1 MLDALPGGGSV
12 VGLCFVV
19 LVLSGSV
26 AASGTTDVM
35 LSPETETV
43 EPGATVSYDVV
54 VEDASGGVGSFD
66 ATVAT
71 NDSDVATVQNVSY
84 PSDPA
89 YSQHPNGD
97 DDAQLAASG
106 METLDDGPVRIA
118 TVTVATA
125 EAGVVRL
132 SLSVS
137 ALGDENGSAYTVGET
152 QGRTLVVGDQAT
164 ATPTETDEDSSAGSG
179 GSSGGDAS
187 DDDSSDGDSSDGDT
201 ADGDTADGDSSDD
214 DDSTESETEADAG
227 TETGSPAEPST
238 SSPTSN
244 ATNTSTAGGAVT
256 PEPDT
261 PSSAPTTLLL
271 AGAVLVVAVAGL
283 VYYWL

>member
-35 LSPETETV
+35 LSPESEAV

-89 YSQHPNGD
+89 YSQHPSGGG
-97 DDAQLAASG
+97 DAQLAASG

-179 GSSGGDAS
+179 GSSGGDSS

-201 ADGDTADGDSSDD
+201 ADDDSSDD
-214 DDSTESETEADAG
+214 DDSTESETESDAG
-227 TETGSPAEPST
+227 TETDSPDETAT
-238 SSPTSN
+238 SSPTST

-261 PSSAPTTLLL
+261 PSSTPTTLLL

>member
-71 NDSDVATVQNVSY
+71 NDSDVATVRNVSY
-84 PSDPA
+84 PNDPA
-89 YSQHPNGD
+89 YSHHPGGSG
-97 DDAQLAASG
+97 DAQLAASG
-106 METLDDGPVRIA
+106 METLDDGPVRVA

-125 EAGVVRL
+125 EAGAVRL
-132 SLSVS
+132 TLSVS
-137 ALGDENGSAYTVGET
+137 ALGDENGSAYTVGDT
-152 QGRTLVVGDQAT
+152 QGRSLVVGDQAT
-164 ATPTETDEDSSAGSG
+164 ATPTATPTENDEDSSSGSD
-179 GSSGGDAS
+179 GSSG
-187 DDDSSDGDSSDGDT
+187 DDSSAGDTSGGDSSDDE
-201 ADGDTADGDSSDD
+201 SSDD
-214 DDSTESETEADAG
+214 DDSTESDTATDAG
-227 TETGSPAEPST
+227 TETGSPDETST
-238 SSPTSN
+238 SSPTSA
-244 ATNTSTAGGAVT
+244 ATHTSTEGGAVT
-256 PEPDT
+256 PEPST
-261 PSSAPTTLLL
+261 PSSAPTMLVL
-271 AGAVLVVAVAGL
+271 AGAVFVLAVAGL

>member
-35 LSPETETV
+35 LSPETATV

-89 YSQHPNGD
+89 YSQHPSGGG
-97 DDAQLAASG
+97 DAQLAASG
-106 METLDDGPVRIA
+106 LETLDDGPVRIA

-164 ATPTETDEDSSAGSG
+164 AAPTETDEDSSAGSG
-179 GSSGGDAS
+179 GSSGGDSS
-187 DDDSSDGDSSDGDT
+187 DDDSADDDSSAGDT
-201 ADGDTADGDSSDD
+201 DDGDSSDD
-214 DDSTESETEADAG
+214 DDDDDSTENGTETDAG

-238 SSPTSN
+238 SPPTSN

-256 PEPDT
+256 PEPNT
-261 PSSAPTTLLL
+261 PSSTPTTLLL